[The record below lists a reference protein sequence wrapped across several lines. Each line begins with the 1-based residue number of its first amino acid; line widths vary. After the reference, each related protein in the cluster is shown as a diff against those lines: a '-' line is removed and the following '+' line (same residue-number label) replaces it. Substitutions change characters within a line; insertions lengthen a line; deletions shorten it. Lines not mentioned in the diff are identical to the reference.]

1 MTDRPNS
8 ALNSPAL
15 HEQYCSP
22 NPPKQRGD
30 FRTLAN
36 RQHPGMRLHENPIG
50 LAPGKGSPQ
59 LSALLG
65 GQFRRRAS
73 SRTIGE
79 PLLSRRP
86 GRIPPV
92 PTRAAAEPGSAVDTV
107 ISRLRPCH
115 LPEIATPGQAVS
127 REAVDFGQFASVAY
141 CPSVSGWDIAVEFTG
156 RSGIT
161 TRMGLLPLRIARDIG
176 SKRSWPETIKISPMT
191 STTGAW
197 PGSKTF

>member
-1 MTDRPNS
+1 VTDRPNS

-30 FRTLAN
+30 LRTLAN

-73 SRTIGE
+73 SYTIGG

-141 CPSVSGWDIAVEFTG
+141 CPSVSGWDIAILQSNSPGEAV
-156 RSGIT
+156 
-161 TRMGLLPLRIARDIG
+161 LLPEWAYSRSELRG
-176 SKRSWPETIKISPMT
+176 ISAA
-191 STTGAW
+191 SEAGRRQ
-197 PGSKTF
+197 SRFRR